1 MEQALIV
8 QQLVQ
13 YSVCSKSPLGLIF
26 IDLNK
31 AYDRVDRKTLWEDMA
46 NKLNIPTC
54 LIQVIRNMY
63 IDNKGIVSIGGQ
75 EKYSFDANT
84 GVK

>member
-1 MEQALIV
+1 VEQALIV

-26 IDLNK
+26 VDLNK
-31 AYDRVDRKTLWEDMA
+31 AYDRVDRKALWEDMA
-46 NKLNIPTC
+46 VKLNIPPC
-54 LIQVIRNMY
+54 LIQIIRNMY
-63 IDNKGIVSIGGQ
+63 INNKGIITIEGQ
-75 EKYSFDANT
+75 EKHSFDANT